1 MELNFTLENGLYVA
15 TFTATTNFNI
25 HIERE
30 SRGLLGILQTSVENS
45 QYSHIIEHKP
55 FLQNKVFDCD
65 FSGVIWPK
73 YIKIISDTEIDKCII
88 TM

>member
-45 QYSHIIEHKP
+45 QYSPIIDHKS
-55 FLQNKVFDCD
+55 LQDKIFDCD

-73 YIKIISDTEIDKCII
+73 YIKIISDTEIVKCII